1 MDVLIHLNTDVTDKQ
16 SELLGNIKNLR
27 EDESTDQENIA
38 VVLNSNA
45 VDMVQKGSSAE
56 VFVEENIGNGVEFKA
71 CSNSLENREI
81 SEEELI
87 NGVEIVDSGIGAIMK
102 LQDSGY
108 NYLKI

>member
-1 MDVLIHLNTDVTDKQ
+1 MDVLLHLNTDETDKQ
-16 SELLGNIKNLR
+16 SELLGNIKNLK
-27 EDESTDQENIA
+27 EDQSTDQGNIA

-45 VDMVQKGSSAE
+45 VDMVQKSSSAE
-56 VFVEENIGNGVEFKA
+56 EFVEENIENGVKFKA

-87 NGVEIVDSGIGAIMK
+87 NGVENVNSGIGAVMK
-102 LQDSGY
+102 LQDRGY